1 MSSVKYQKR
10 FYRDACKP
18 ADLCQIRVVVKE
30 TDVQIMTE
38 RPVDKGLCERKLE
51 DLHRQIHSYI
61 SRDPRFLTALRP
73 LPVERSAAPI
83 IKQMSI
89 AARRAGV
96 GPMAAVAGAVAQSL
110 GRELLRRNYREV
122 IIENGGDI
130 FLKTTRPR
138 LIGIY
143 AGSSRVFNR
152 LFLKPSPTDTP
163 LGICT
168 SSGTVGHSL
177 SFGLADAAVVISNDA
192 ALADAVATATAN
204 LVRSRQDLEKAV
216 AFARSVKGVS
226 GVVVIIKKYLVSW
239 GNITFAA

>member
-1 MSSVKYQKR
+1 MGPVKYQKR
-10 FYRDACKP
+10 FYRDVCKP
-18 ADLCQIRVVVKE
+18 ADLCQIRVVVRE

-51 DLHRQIHSYI
+51 ELHRQIQSYI

-130 FLKTTRPR
+130 FLKTARPR

-143 AGSSRVFNR
+143 AGSSGVFNR
-152 LFLKPSPTDTP
+152 LFLKPSPADTP

-216 AFARSVKGVS
+216 AFTRSVKGVS
-226 GVVVIIKKYLVSW
+226 GAVVIIKKQLVSW